1 MNHKTASLIAMSCA
15 WSVGTSLVSGPM
27 PAPVA
32 AGTPSGST
40 PQQPHKST
48 AKSGWLTSGRLP
60 KRRSLKERQARRAK
74 RAQKAKR

>member
-15 WSVGTSLVSGPM
+15 LSIGTGLIPGPM
-27 PAPVA
+27 PATTA
-32 AGTPSGST
+32 AGTPSRSA

-74 RAQKAKR
+74 RAQKAKG